1 MAQYSILHL
10 EDSKTDSDLVQR
22 ILRKANLDFRY
33 FLAVDREN
41 FIRGINEFMPD
52 VILSDH
58 TLPNFDSKMAF
69 EIYSKK
75 NLDIPFILVTGTVS
89 EEFSVDM
96 MKAGVDDYLLK
107 SNLQRLP
114 LAIINAF
121 EKRENDRRI
130 KAVQSELQLSESHL
144 RTILENSSDGLLL
157 LDKDFT
163 VIEFNNQLRDFTTA
177 EWGNTIQKN
186 KNIFDF
192 VPDTKE
198 KSLKNNLVAVL
209 NGKKNY
215 YESDYPQKDGTT
227 LTYYIRLN
235 PIEGEDGKIKGI
247 CVNMEN
253 ITERK
258 KEEERLKLLE
268 TVIINTTDAVII
280 TEAAPFEHPGPKIV
294 YVNDSYYKMTG
305 YTKEEV
311 IGKTPRILQGVNT
324 DRNELSRLK
333 KAIENNLPCEIE
345 VINYK
350 KNREEFWTSVNI
362 SPVFNA
368 DGVPLYWVGIKRD
381 ITESKKHEQNI
392 KKAIISAQEKQQY
405 FIGRELHDNIAQILV
420 GALITIGMIK
430 ENDPKQNDWIN
441 QTKEGIHNSIHEIRK
456 LSHRLAPAKFE
467 GDNFIPTIQNLLKSI
482 NTENRYKIVTH
493 FDNLEHAN
501 LNSELQLNLYRILQE
516 QLQNIIKH
524 ANATEIE
531 ISIRLIENILR
542 LRIFDNGQGFNTAK
556 LNDGIGLR
564 NIKNRAEIFSGF
576 CIVKSSPGSGCEL
589 LIKIPLQ

>member
-22 ILRKANLDFRY
+22 ILRRANLDFNY
-33 FLAVDREN
+33 FLATDRES
-41 FIRGINEFMPD
+41 FLHGINEFMPD

-58 TLPNFDSKMAF
+58 TLPHFDSKMAF
-69 EIYSKK
+69 EIYRAK

-89 EEFSVDM
+89 EEFSVEM

-121 EKRENDRRI
+121 EKRENDRKI
-130 KAVQSELQLSESHL
+130 KAVQSELKLSESQL
-144 RTILENSSDGLLL
+144 RTTLENSSDCLLL

-163 VIEFNNQLRDFTTA
+163 VIEFNNQLRNFTIA
-177 EWGNTIQKN
+177 EWGNAIQKN
-186 KNIFDF
+186 KNIFDL
-192 VPDTKE
+192 VPPTKAEFLRNKINIVLKGE
-198 KSLKNNLVAVL
+198 KIK
-209 NGKKNY
+209 
-215 YESDYPQKDGTT
+215 YETDYPQKDGTT
-227 LTYYIRLN
+227 LTYYVRIN
-235 PIEGEDGKIKGI
+235 PIPDTDGKVKGV
-247 CVNMEN
+247 CVNMED

-280 TEAAPFEHPGPKIV
+280 TEAFPYDPPGPKV
-294 YVNDSYYKMTG
+294 LYVNDSFYKITG
-305 YTKEEV
+305 YSKEEI
-311 IGKTPRILQGVNT
+311 IGQTPRILQGANT
-324 DRNELSRLK
+324 DKNELMRLK
-333 KAIENNLPCEIE
+333 KSIENNLPCEIE
-345 VINYK
+345 IINYK
-350 KNREEFWTSVNI
+350 KNGEEFWTSLNI
-362 SPVFNA
+362 SPVLNQE
-368 DGVPLYWVGIKRD
+368 GVPVYWVGIKRD
-381 ITESKKHEQNI
+381 ITESKRHEQDI

-420 GALITIGMIK
+420 GALITIGMVK

-467 GDNFIPTIQNLLKSI
+467 GDNFIPTIQNLLKSV
-482 NTENRYKIVTH
+482 NTENRYKIITH
-493 FDNLEHAN
+493 FDNLDNAN

-531 ISIRLIENILR
+531 ISIRLIENMLR
-542 LRIFDNGQGFNTAK
+542 LRIFDNGQGFNTAT

-576 CIVKSSPGSGCEL
+576 CIIKSSPGKGCEL
-589 LIKIPLQ
+589 LIKIPLR

>member
-1 MAQYSILHL
+1 
-10 EDSKTDSDLVQR
+10 
-22 ILRKANLDFRY
+22 
-33 FLAVDREN
+33 
-41 FIRGINEFMPD
+41 
-52 VILSDH
+52 
-58 TLPNFDSKMAF
+58 
-69 EIYSKK
+69 
-75 NLDIPFILVTGTVS
+75 
-89 EEFSVDM
+89 
-96 MKAGVDDYLLK
+96 LK

-114 LAIINAF
+114 LAISQAF
-121 EKRENDRRI
+121 EKRENARNI
-130 KAVQSELQLSESHL
+130 KSVQIELQLSESHL
-144 RTILENSSDGLLL
+144 RTILENSSDCLLL
-157 LDKDFT
+157 LDNDFT

-198 KSLKNNLVAVL
+198 KSLKNNLAAVL

-227 LTYYIRLN
+227 LTYYVRLN
-235 PIEGEDGKIKGI
+235 PIDSKDGKIKGI

-258 KEEERLKLLE
+258 KEEQRLKLLE

-280 TEAAPFEHPGPKIV
+280 TEAFPYDPPGPKV
-294 YVNDSYYKMTG
+294 LYVNDSYYKMTG
-305 YTKEEV
+305 YSKEEV
-311 IGKTPRILQGVNT
+311 IGKTPRILQGANT
-324 DRNELSRLK
+324 DKNELMRLK
-333 KAIENNLPCEIE
+333 KAMDNNLSCEIE
-345 VINYK
+345 IINYK
-350 KNREEFWTSVNI
+350 KNGEEFWTSLNI
-362 SPVFNA
+362 SPVLNQE
-368 DGVPLYWVGIKRD
+368 GVPVYWVGIKRD
-381 ITESKKHEQNI
+381 TTESKKQEQNI

-420 GALITIGMIK
+420 GALITIGMVK

-441 QTKEGIHNSIHEIRK
+441 QTKDGIHNSIHEIRK

-482 NTENRYKIVTH
+482 NTENRYNIVTH
-493 FDNLEHAN
+493 FDNLDHTK
-501 LNSELQLNLYRILQE
+501 LSSELQLNLYRILQE

-524 ANATEIE
+524 ANASEIE

-542 LRIFDNGQGFNTAK
+542 LRIFDNGQGFNTAT
-556 LNDGIGLR
+556 LNDGIGLQ

-576 CIVKSSPGSGCEL
+576 CIIKSSPGNGCEL
-589 LIKIPLQ
+589 LIKIPLH

>member
-10 EDSKTDSDLVQR
+10 EDSKTDADLVQR
-22 ILRKANLDFRY
+22 ILRRANLDFRY
-33 FLAVDREN
+33 FLAADREN
-41 FIRGINEFMPD
+41 FLRGLNEFMPD

-69 EIYSKK
+69 EIYRAK

-121 EKRENDRRI
+121 EKRENDRKI
-130 KAVQSELQLSESHL
+130 KAVQSELLLSESHL
-144 RTILENSSDGLLL
+144 RTILENSSDSLLL
-157 LDKDFT
+157 LDNDFT
-163 VIEFNNQLRDFTTA
+163 VIEFNNQLRDFTTV

-192 VPDTKE
+192 VPETKE
-198 KSLKNNLVAVL
+198 KSLRNNLAAVL
-209 NGKKNY
+209 TGKKNN
-215 YESDYPQKDGTT
+215 YESDYLQKDGTT
-227 LTYYIRLN
+227 LTYYVRLN
-235 PIEGEDGKIKGI
+235 PIGGEDGRIKGI
-247 CVNMEN
+247 CVTMEN

-258 KEEERLKLLE
+258 KEEQRLKLLE

-280 TEAAPFEHPGPKIV
+280 TEAFPYDPPGPKV
-294 YVNDSYYKMTG
+294 LYVNDSYYKMTG
-305 YTKEEV
+305 YSKEEV
-311 IGKTPRILQGVNT
+311 IGKTPRILQGANT
-324 DRNELSRLK
+324 DKNELMRLK
-333 KAIENNLPCEIE
+333 KAMDNNLSCEIE
-345 VINYK
+345 IINYK
-350 KNREEFWTSVNI
+350 KNGEEFWTSLNI
-362 SPVFNA
+362 SPVLNQE
-368 DGVPLYWVGIKRD
+368 GVPVYWVGIKRD
-381 ITESKKHEQNI
+381 ITESKRHEQDI

-420 GALITIGMIK
+420 GALITIGMVK
-430 ENDPKQNDWIN
+430 ESDPKQNDWIN

-456 LSHRLAPAKFE
+456 LSHRLAPVKFE
-467 GDNFIPTIQNLLKSI
+467 GDNFIPAIQNLLKSI
-482 NTENRYKIVTH
+482 NTENKYKIVTH
-493 FDNLEHAN
+493 FDNLDNAN

-531 ISIRLIENILR
+531 ISIRLIENMLR
-542 LRIFDNGQGFNTAK
+542 LRIFDNGQGFNTAT

-576 CIVKSSPGSGCEL
+576 CIIKSSPGNGCEL
-589 LIKIPLQ
+589 LIKIPLR